1 MEFNQEQNI
10 NPNYIRKY
18 IPNDNFLIDEKNY
31 YNSIAIY
38 KDQIIENW
46 ITQNNIDN
54 LNFKNIQ
61 KMLDQK
67 PDIFI
72 LGTGEKQI
80 FPKPD
85 ILKYLS
91 DNKITCEIMNTN
103 AACRTFNILQQENRN
118 VLAALIL

>member
-10 NPNYIRKY
+10 NPYYIRKY
-18 IPNDNFLIDEKNY
+18 IPNDNFLIDGKNY

-38 KDQIIENW
+38 KDQIIEKW
-46 ITQNNIDN
+46 IIKNNIDN

-61 KMLDQK
+61 KILDQK

-80 FPKPD
+80 FPNSD
-85 ILKYLS
+85 VLKYLS
-91 DNKITCEIMNTN
+91 DNKITCDIMSTN
-103 AACRTFNILQQENRN
+103 SACRTFNILQQENRD
-118 VLAALIL
+118 VFAALIL